1 MDKEVKKKKD
11 RKEKDTDKEVT
22 RTHVY
27 FNVYF
32 TVSSSEKERKINK
45 KNQNAKWT
53 IIYKYRSFRVSFG
66 NKNKVCK
73 LGGKAGILL
82 ALKGANARIFTQAT
96 ALFLKNWWKE
106 CVC

>member
-32 TVSSSEKERKINK
+32 TVSSSEKERK
-45 KNQNAKWT
+45 
-53 IIYKYRSFRVSFG
+53 
-66 NKNKVCK
+66 
-73 LGGKAGILL
+73 
-82 ALKGANARIFTQAT
+82 
-96 ALFLKNWWKE
+96 
-106 CVC
+106 